1 MQALE
6 RPEGSQPITT
16 LITGGNGFLGRA
28 LAAGLRDAGHRPVIA
43 DLTLPEH
50 GERLE
55 GVTYTQADIRDLP
68 ALLRSAED
76 NAVDAIAH
84 LAGLV
89 IPVCRKNPVLG
100 AEVNVIGQ
108 INVME
113 LARQMGISRL
123 VYTSSL
129 AARPRGTLQS
139 PTNLY
144 GVYKRCG
151 EDIAKVYFLDYGI
164 ASVGLRPNVVYGPG
178 RDSGETAAITLAMR
192 AAARG
197 EAYEI
202 PFSSVMCFQHID
214 EVTDIFI
221 RCLAVQPEQPVVS
234 DLTTDARSTDEVI
247 AAIRKVVPDAR
258 ITAAPSFRP
267 APEEMDNAPLQALL
281 GDWQSLSL
289 EEGTRRTIDAFRRA
303 ATG

>member
-1 MQALE
+1 MQAQIGQL
-6 RPEGSQPITT
+6 GGQGLTT

-28 LAAGLRDAGHRPVIA
+28 LAVALRDGGHRAVVA
-43 DLTLPEH
+43 DLALPE
-50 GERLE
+50 GRDRLE
-55 GVTYTQADIRDLP
+55 GVSYTQADIRDLP
-68 ALLRSAED
+68 ALRRISEEH
-76 NAVDAIAH
+76 AVNAIAH

-89 IPVCRKNPVLG
+89 IPVCRENPVLG

-113 LARQMGISRL
+113 LARALGISRL

-129 AARPRGTLQS
+129 AARPRGDLQS

-151 EDIAKVYFLDYGI
+151 EDIAKVYFLDHGI

-178 RDSGETAAITLAMR
+178 RDAGETAAITLAMR

-197 EAYEI
+197 EAYDI

-214 EVTDIFI
+214 EVTDII
-221 RCLAVQPEQPVVS
+221 LRCLAARPERPVVS
-234 DLTTDARSTDEVI
+234 DLTTDARSTDDVI
-247 AAIRKVVPDAR
+247 AAIRAVVPDAR
-258 ITAAPSFRP
+258 ITAAPGFRP
-267 APEEMDNAPLQALL
+267 APGELDNSPLQALL
-281 GDWQSLSL
+281 GKWTPVSL
-289 EEGTRRTIDAFRRA
+289 EEGTRRTIA
-303 ATG
+303 ALQLMH